1 MNPNIW
7 GPHLW
12 NFLHTISFNYPDV
25 ASSTV
30 RESHYNFFNSLID
43 ILPCDVCRIN
53 YNKKL
58 QNLNLLGSLNTKEDL
73 IDFVI
78 NLHNN
83 VSKDLNK
90 KEYLKEDVIKKY
102 NKLYNPKKYTEGDN
116 NENVLYIVYIM
127 LFIILMYYVIK
138 KYK

>member
-25 ASSTV
+25 ASSDV

-102 NKLYNPKKYTEGDN
+102 NKLYNPKKYDEGGN

>member
-25 ASSTV
+25 ATTDV

-43 ILPCDVCRIN
+43 ILPCDVCRVN
-53 YNKKL
+53 YKKKL
-58 QNLNLLGSLNTKEDL
+58 QNLNLLGSLNTKEDFV
-73 IDFVI
+73 DFVI

-83 VSKDLNK
+83 VSKDLGK
-90 KEYLKEDVIKKY
+90 SEYMKEDVIKKY
-102 NKLYNPKKYTEGDN
+102 SELYNSKYGGGGN
-116 NENVLYIVYIM
+116 NENVLYIVYII
-127 LFIILMYYVIK
+127 LFVILMYYVIK
-138 KYK
+138 KYKQ

>member
-25 ASSTV
+25 ATTDV

-43 ILPCDVCRIN
+43 ILPCDVCRVN
-53 YNKKL
+53 YKKKL
-58 QNLNLLGSLNTKEDL
+58 QNLNLLGSLNTKEDFV
-73 IDFVI
+73 DFVI

-83 VSKDLNK
+83 VSKDLGK
-90 KEYLKEDVIKKY
+90 SEYMKEDVIKKY
-102 NKLYNPKKYTEGDN
+102 SELYNSKYGGSGN
-116 NENVLYIVYIM
+116 NENVLYIVYII
-127 LFIILMYYVIK
+127 LFVILMYYVIK
-138 KYK
+138 KYKQ